1 MSEREKQL
9 LEGVAK
15 LPEPLRKQFL
25 DKIDGA
31 AMALDYLGASDC
43 KEGGPEGEPGESG
56 VSRHDGGAERDV
68 S

>member
-31 AMALDYLGASDC
+31 AMALDYLGTAPTMVC
-43 KEGGPEGEPGESG
+43 QEGGPESEPGEGG
-56 VSRHDGGAERDV
+56 VSRHDSSAE
-68 S
+68 